1 MFSSLPDYRRF
12 AESALRRLR
21 KDQKRTTCG
30 RLSRIVCNL
39 VILTGLWGLPLY
51 ARWMVVSE
59 MNATLPLSWSLLG
72 GEWRSDDGSV
82 LLFTWGDEL
91 RLIVNGTMIES
102 ANYRIVDDELE
113 IGGFMRHPGDRP
125 LPVVVQ
131 RYQVTFTIRGDRMTI
146 VPAKKGFTPIPEKAS
161 EEGSRLR
168 LVLPPFRG
176 TSVVFHRADEH

>member
-12 AESALRRLR
+12 AESSLRRLR
-21 KDQKRTTCG
+21 KDQKRTTSG
-30 RLSRIVCNL
+30 RLGRIVFNL
-39 VILTGLWGLPLY
+39 VLLAGLWGLPLY

-59 MNATLPLSWSLLG
+59 MNATLPLSSSLLE
-72 GEWRSDDGSV
+72 GEWRGDDGSV
-82 LLFTWGDEL
+82 LLFAPSKEL
-91 RLIVNGTMIES
+91 RLIEKGTMIES
-102 ANYRIVDDELE
+102 ADYRIVDDELE
-113 IGGFMRHPGDRP
+113 IGGFMRQPGDRF

-131 RYQVTFTIRGDRMTI
+131 RYQVRFTIRGDRMII

-176 TSVVFHRADEH
+176 ISVVFHRADER